1 MPDKRGLT
9 RRLGRELLLQAVY
22 ISVAVVVGIFIAA
35 MLIPDFMMKQAL
47 EDEAAYYWDRVDAD
61 PRHPLPDTK
70 NLTAYRE
77 GVASG
82 VPPALA
88 ALPPGFHRSGA
99 PRETLTYVSEHQGQ
113 LLYLVFEVEQVNVLV
128 LLFGLIPLALALT
141 VVYLALYSG
150 YRISRRAVSPV
161 VSLAQRVQALNPAAP
176 DASVLQLEELLEADP
191 EIRVLSDAL
200 QELIQRVSSFAER
213 ERRFTRDASHELRTP
228 LTVIKMAADRL
239 LKDCPPDDPA
249 AGTLQR
255 IRNSA
260 DDMERLTSAF
270 LLLARESEQGLPRDW
285 VCLNDVVAAELERAR
300 IVDPENPIRAVMV
313 EDCRLYLHA
322 NEKVIGSVIGN
333 LLRNALSYTDQGSVQ
348 VRVRPD
354 SVSIE
359 DTGPGMDE
367 GEIEEAFKPF
377 HRGGRQRGGFGVGL
391 TIVKRLTERFDWP
404 LAVDSEPGRGTRVS
418 VRFPRAT
425 TERPTTGGNGG

>member
-128 LLFGLIPLALALT
+128 LLFDLIPLALALT

-150 YRISRRAVSPV
+150 YRISRRAVSPL

-176 DASVLQLEELLEADP
+176 DASVLVVYD
-191 EIRVLSDAL
+191 
-200 QELIQRVSSFAER
+200 
-213 ERRFTRDASHELRTP
+213 
-228 LTVIKMAADRL
+228 
-239 LKDCPPDDPA
+239 
-249 AGTLQR
+249 GTLR
-255 IRNSA
+255 
-260 DDMERLTSAF
+260 RLF
-270 LLLARESEQGLPRDW
+270 QGF
-285 VCLNDVVAAELERAR
+285 
-300 IVDPENPIRAVMV
+300 
-313 EDCRLYLHA
+313 
-322 NEKVIGSVIGN
+322 
-333 LLRNALSYTDQGSVQ
+333 DQAPV
-348 VRVRPD
+348 
-354 SVSIE
+354 
-359 DTGPGMDE
+359 
-367 GEIEEAFKPF
+367 
-377 HRGGRQRGGFGVGL
+377 
-391 TIVKRLTERFDWP
+391 
-404 LAVDSEPGRGTRVS
+404 
-418 VRFPRAT
+418 
-425 TERPTTGGNGG
+425 